1 MCTVHVD
8 ERYCLVWIRREE
20 WNLLLNLNCQYVL
33 SAKEI
38 DNVRAV
44 WTPLGSSKET
54 LPRASRDEKNIFL
67 WSNQSKY
74 LIKMFWLTGMN
85 HINIS
90 FLDDDSCAQF
100 VFNHWSAT
108 VRWQM
113 WLFSA
118 TVGKTFNRATGGT
131 KNINSFNSSFGN
143 SQTLTRESAE
153 AGQVKSQMEAI
164 EDNPN

>member
-54 LPRASRDEKNIFL
+54 LPRASQDEKKHFFL

-118 TVGKTFNRATGGT
+118 TAEKTFNRGLIDTIFGATGGT
-131 KNINSFNSSFGN
+131 KNINSSNFFLGTHKHSPVN
-143 SQTLTRESAE
+143 
-153 AGQVKSQMEAI
+153 
-164 EDNPN
+164 